1 VPHVRRGFIASTMGI
16 LLITAPIHAQEPSTT
31 PQQPESGKVVFS
43 TGQTPQ
49 PTTSPADSFP
59 KDPITNAERSAVAIL
74 SDDLDLHLTPADA
87 GEEAHAVLTVRN
99 VSSAPI
105 NRIPLQISSTLRWQS
120 ITSPTSKQLTFTQSP
135 IATDADHTGYAQEAV
150 LIPGH
155 PLAAGASLTLSV
167 FYSGQIP
174 ASTARLE
181 LIGTPAE
188 KAAETD
194 WDAIAPASDESS
206 TALRGFGEVL
216 WYPCA
221 APTALLGE
229 GNQLFELIGRQR
241 LLNTS
246 ATMRLRLTLVYAG
259 DPPDAVIFDG
269 RLQPLTRTPDN
280 PDQVIDEAHGVATA
294 AFPLAPIGF
303 RTPSLFITAQH
314 ATQTASPLLS
324 VVSPVPEAADPY
336 TTAVESLKSLFND
349 WIAPAPITPL
359 LLLEHPGA
367 PFEDSSFIAAHLSA
381 SAEPANIAVDLVR
394 ALTHAFFSAPAP
406 TSVWLDQGLPE
417 FMSLLWTERS
427 SGREAAVAQLQ
438 QNALPLA
445 LTEPDLVTN
454 PALTGTPLTH
464 ASSDVFLRLK
474 SAAVLW
480 QLRDLLG
487 DETFRRAL
495 TTFRHSL
502 SLNPALDRDQ
512 TAFEKSLEHT
522 SGLDLAWFFDDW
534 VYNDRSLPDLTV
546 THVVPR
552 PMLPRAGRAGG
563 YLVVVDVHNDGFAAA
578 EVPVTVRSGTLTA
591 TERLRIPARST
602 ASTRI
607 VFEGTPETLQVNDG
621 SVPELRASIHTTPIS
636 TQQ

>member
-1 VPHVRRGFIASTMGI
+1 MG
-16 LLITAPIHAQEPSTT
+16 LLFLSAPIHAQEPSTT

-621 SVPELRASIHTTPIS
+621 TVPELRASIHTTPIS